1 MPDPYGSHVFC
12 SVKQDKP
19 EAAAV
24 FLFHTSLCLFLV
36 SRLLL
41 VNLVDLPISI
51 KPIHIQ
57 AAVTAHLH
65 AGISYLF

>member
-1 MPDPYGSHVFC
+1 MPNPYGSHAFC

-24 FLFHTSLCLFLV
+24 FRFHTSLCLFLV

-41 VNLVDLPISI
+41 VNLPISI